1 MNSWDSSLSQATSGA
16 HTTALGLTHPPG
28 TELSSLPPV
37 LAGEN
42 PEESCKKAERLLK
55 TIQGWPD
62 DEVPNKTELIGNL
75 HSCIGHA
82 QLEMGRA
89 EAALESH
96 RMALATARQ
105 Q

>member
-1 MNSWDSSLSQATSGA
+1 M
-16 HTTALGLTHPPG
+16 
-28 TELSSLPPV
+28 

-42 PEESCKKAERLLK
+42 PEESCKKAKRLLK

-89 EAALESH
+89 EAALQSH